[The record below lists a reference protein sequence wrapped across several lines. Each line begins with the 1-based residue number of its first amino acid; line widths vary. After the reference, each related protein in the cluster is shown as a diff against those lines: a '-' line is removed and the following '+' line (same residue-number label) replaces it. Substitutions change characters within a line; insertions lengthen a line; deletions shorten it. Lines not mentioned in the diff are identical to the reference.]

1 MSIQS
6 LLRAQVSIQL
16 HAGYLCQ
23 SGAHSLSSIKVIN
36 VCMSIP
42 NHQSKFYAGYQCP
55 SIAHSGHKTSIKAF
69 KACMSI
75 QCPFT
80 ATLGTNVKP
89 KPLHGRNKDLKSVRN
104 TNIHPM
110 SILVQTSIQ
119 NPCMAQMSI
128 QSLFRNTSSVHAL
141 VKPIHGANVNSNL
154 FWTQPSSWIPCWAQM
169 SVQSPF
175 RAQHHPSRHVCQSNA
190 LLLHTCYCIHVMPKP
205 VLNTHITTKT
215 ALGTN
220 VKPKPLHSNTADP
233 KSVRN
238 TNV

>member
-1 MSIQS
+1 MRTHRADHKHRYQSKVNAWYKDESNAHSWEEMSIQS
-6 LLRAQVSIQL
+6 LLRAQVSMQL

-42 NHQSKFYAGYQCP
+42 NHQSKFYAGYKCP
-55 SIAHSGHKTSIKAF
+55 SIAHSGHKTPIKAF

-110 SILVQTSIQ
+110 SMLSTNVNPKPMHGTNVHPKSVQIYIKRACSCKTHSWRKREFKLVLNTTIKLNSMVGTNVSPKPIQGATSSLKA
-119 NPCMAQMSI
+119 CMSI
-128 QSLFRNTSSVHAL
+128 
-141 VKPIHGANVNSNL
+141 K
-154 FWTQPSSWIPCWAQM
+154 C
-169 SVQSPF
+169 PF
-175 RAQHHPSRHVCQSNA
+175 TVYI
-190 LLLHTCYCIHVMPKP
+190 LLHTCYAKAC
-205 VLNTHITTKT
+205 
-215 ALGTN
+215 
-220 VKPKPLHSNTADP
+220 S
-233 KSVRN
+233 
-238 TNV
+238 